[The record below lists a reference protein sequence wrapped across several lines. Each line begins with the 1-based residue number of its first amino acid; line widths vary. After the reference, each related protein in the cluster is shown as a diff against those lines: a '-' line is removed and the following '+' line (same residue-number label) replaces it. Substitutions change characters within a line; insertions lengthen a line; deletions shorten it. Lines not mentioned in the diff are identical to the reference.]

1 MIGLCSGIRMLL
13 GMSYDKYLQYR
24 RIRVSMPLLDE
35 TAQQCV
41 IPRTHCADG
50 PQDGMAHAPYLTRL
64 AAHSCYGHRL
74 PGRAGRRR
82 TT

>member
-13 GMSYDKYLQYR
+13 GMNYVKYLQYR

-35 TAQQCV
+35 TA
-41 IPRTHCADG
+41 PHCADG